1 MSDDYLTLISQF
13 LRYEPDTGRIYWRK
27 ALGPRVKAGA
37 LAGTY
42 KPHSPVR
49 IGIGGRYFDGQDIAL
64 YLTDGEWPMSP
75 VRHLNGN
82 RWDNR
87 IENLA
92 LSSLQLPRLAPFPCH
107 QAGGH

>member
-1 MSDDYLTLISQF
+1 LKENDMSDDYLTLISRF
-13 LRYEPDTGRIYWRK
+13 LRYDPDTGCIYWRVSP
-27 ALGPRVKAGA
+27 GPRAKAGA

-42 KPHSPVR
+42 RPHHPVR

-64 YLTDGEWPMSP
+64 YLTDGEWPTGP
-75 VRHLNGN
+75 LRHLNGN

-92 LSSLQLPRLAPFPCH
+92 LPSL
-107 QAGGH
+107 